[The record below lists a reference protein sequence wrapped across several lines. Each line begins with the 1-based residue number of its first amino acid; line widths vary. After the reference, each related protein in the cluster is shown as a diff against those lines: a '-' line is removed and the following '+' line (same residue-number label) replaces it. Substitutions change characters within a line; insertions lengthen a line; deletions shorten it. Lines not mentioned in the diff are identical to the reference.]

1 MGSGV
6 GEDLSGLLEVN
17 RCFRACFP
25 PNCTPSKTG
34 LQCPPLHFD
43 ITASR
48 GSLEKDSKRLPQ
60 VFAFTGIC
68 IQMSDPKSKIIFL
81 SLLKIFKVKRIR
93 KPTLGNGAYLLLT
106 CLKLWVSLPWLGLS
120 LTCLLFRFCQGTW
133 KQRIKSGLSFLLSH
147 FTVLPL
153 FSPCHSIFYPFS

>member
-1 MGSGV
+1 
-6 GEDLSGLLEVN
+6 
-17 RCFRACFP
+17 
-25 PNCTPSKTG
+25 
-34 LQCPPLHFD
+34 
-43 ITASR
+43 
-48 GSLEKDSKRLPQ
+48 
-60 VFAFTGIC
+60 
-68 IQMSDPKSKIIFL
+68 MSDPKSKIIFL

-153 FSPCHSIFYPFS
+153 FSPCHSIFYPFSWKEKKKISNSSHSVAVATWPDLGAKNDLQYCCSRNIETCMVLGHQLTSG